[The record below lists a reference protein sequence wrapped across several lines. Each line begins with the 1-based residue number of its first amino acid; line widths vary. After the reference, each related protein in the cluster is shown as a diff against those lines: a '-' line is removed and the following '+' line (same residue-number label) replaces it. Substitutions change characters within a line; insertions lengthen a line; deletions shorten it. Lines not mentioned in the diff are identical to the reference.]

1 MRASAAGRS
10 ERFGATCDDAVR
22 GEISGD
28 MWAAVTAHSAE
39 VLKLEEG
46 WNWGVG
52 RGIGD
57 M

>member
-1 MRASAAGRS
+1 
-10 ERFGATCDDAVR
+10 VR